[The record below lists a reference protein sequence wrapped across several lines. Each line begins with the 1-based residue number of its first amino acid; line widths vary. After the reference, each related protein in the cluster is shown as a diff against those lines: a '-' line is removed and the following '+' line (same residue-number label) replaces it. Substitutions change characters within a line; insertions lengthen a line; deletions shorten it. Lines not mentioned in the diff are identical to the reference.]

1 MSRQLRGALW
11 HVAAIVLSSSLIN
24 LAAPVGGGLTPLAFI
39 AFAPWLAVLS
49 RDIRPSMAFI
59 SGLAMGLVY
68 IIPLHWPT
76 FAAAVAAGGAQG
88 WKLHLTTLG
97 FFVCYAL
104 PFALYA
110 PVDSLLR
117 RHWTLPDPLWALLRA
132 ALLASLMCLVWA
144 PFPYTPTVIITEW
157 SSLLQVA
164 AIGGE
169 PLLLM
174 LMLWPSAVLAGLLR
188 QPFTRAGVTRA
199 VMPLAVGLLLVHVH
213 GSWRIQKMDQAEADG
228 AGQRLSALPLQM
240 DLPHRSTAQ
249 MLTRDRQRGR
259 QSALELTRR
268 ALADAPRCELVI
280 WPEVPLT
287 AERSRPACEQGRRM
301 ATSLGLPLLM
311 QCYRQVGR
319 DGFATGLDL
328 QLQVSAEWLLPE
340 ETGQSNLWHG
350 KSSLVPFYEQPL
362 FRSGHLQAGQPG
374 SVFELDSERRL
385 IPTLCYEL
393 HSRKH
398 MRQGVFNGGNIVAH
412 MASFTPFSRHPID
425 RWDLAMAQLR
435 AVEFGVPILRATN
448 RGPVGWID
456 ANGRVRAL
464 SERFGRH
471 AECQDIWTPSGKATL
486 YTYISPVAAA
496 LPAIIFLLLGWAFA
510 PEHNCSEAPK
520 LLQGRA

>member
-1 MSRQLRGALW
+1 MARPLLKVLW
-11 HVAAIVLSSSLIN
+11 HIAAIVLSSTLIN

-49 RDIRPSMAFI
+49 RDLRPTMAFV
-59 SGLAMGLVY
+59 SGLVMGLVY

-88 WKLHLTTLG
+88 WKLHLTTMG
-97 FFVCYAL
+97 FFFCYAL

-110 PVDSLLR
+110 PLDCILQR
-117 RHWTLPDPLWALLRA
+117 RWTLPGPLWALLRA

-144 PFPYTPTVIITEW
+144 PFPYTPVVTITEV

-174 LMLWPSAVLAGLLR
+174 LMLWPSAVLAGLFR
-188 QPFTRAGVTRA
+188 QPFTRLVTMQA
-199 VMPLAVGLLLVHVH
+199 LLPLVAGLLLVHVY
-213 GSWRIQKMDQAEADG
+213 GSWRIQQMDRAEADG

-249 MLTRDRQRGR
+249 MLTRDRPRGR

-268 ALADAPRCELVI
+268 ALEEAPGCELVI

-287 AERSRPACEQGRRM
+287 AERSRPACEQGGRI
-301 ATSLGLPLLM
+301 TDSLGLPLLM
-311 QCYRQVGR
+311 QCYRQQ
-319 DGFATGLDL
+319 DH
-328 QLQVSAEWLLPE
+328 QLVLSAEWLLPQVE
-340 ETGQSNLWHG
+340 RNTNPQTNPWHG
-350 KSSLVPFYEQPL
+350 KSSLVPFYERPI
-362 FRSGHLQAGQPG
+362 FGEGMVAAGQPG
-374 SVFELDSERRL
+374 TVFELDAQRRL

-435 AVEFGVPILRATN
+435 AAEFGLPILRSTN

-471 AECQDIWTPSGKATL
+471 AECQDIWAPDGATTL
-486 YTYISPVAAA
+486 YTYIAPVAAG
-496 LPAIIFLLLGWAFA
+496 LPAIILLLLGWAF
-510 PEHNCSEAPK
+510 
-520 LLQGRA
+520 GRKRPDSDSHV

>member
-1 MSRQLRGALW
+1 MRQLCGALW
-11 HVAAIVLSSSLIN
+11 HVAAIVLSSTLIN
-24 LAAPVGGGLTPLAFI
+24 LAAPVGGGLTALAFI

-49 RDIRPSMAFI
+49 RDLRPTMAFI
-59 SGLAMGLVY
+59 SGLAMGMVY

-88 WKLHLTTLG
+88 WKLHLTTVG
-97 FFVCYAL
+97 FFFCYAL

-110 PVDSLLR
+110 PLDGILR
-117 RHWTLPDPLWALLRA
+117 RRWILPDPLWALLRA
-132 ALLASLMCLVWA
+132 ALLASLICLVWA
-144 PFPYTPTVIITEW
+144 PFPYTPTVNIVDW
-157 SSLLQVA
+157 SSLLQIA
-164 AIGGE
+164 SIGGE

-174 LMLWPSAVLAGLLR
+174 LMLWPSAVIAGLLR
-188 QPFTRAGVTRA
+188 QPFTRT
-199 VMPLAVGLLLVHVH
+199 VMMQAMLPLAIGVLLVHVY
-213 GSWRIQKMDQAEADG
+213 GSWRIQQMDQSEADG

-249 MLTRDRQRGR
+249 MLTRDRPRGR
-259 QSALELTRR
+259 QSALEMTRR
-268 ALADAPRCELVI
+268 ALAEAPRCELVI
-280 WPEVPLT
+280 WPEVPLS
-287 AERSRPACEQGRRM
+287 AERSRQACGQGGRM
-301 ATSLGLPLLM
+301 AESLGRPLLM
-311 QCYRQVGR
+311 QCYRQAGR

-328 QLQVSAEWLLPE
+328 QSQVSAEWMLPE

-362 FRSGHLQAGQPG
+362 FSSGQLQAGQPG

-398 MRQGVFNGGNIVAH
+398 LRQGVFNGGNIVAH

-435 AVEFGVPILRATN
+435 AAEFGLPILRATN

-486 YTYISPVAAA
+486 YTYIAPVAAA
-496 LPAIIFLLLGWAFA
+496 LPATLFLLLGWAISRR
-510 PEHNCSEAPK
+510 PSRPS
-520 LLQGRA
+520 